1 MLDFIDEIIERKQGS
16 TVQTLLFSKEHYSK
30 EEALSWLKSHNYHLA
45 KIDVTDKYLRFRQRP
60 PEDFD
65 KESFATVC
73 FAKDPDGECK
83 LMAVIGKLKGEERS
97 VPDDEIIDDEVI
109 DELIQSG
116 WKLNPTDEENRFTL
130 EAPDIADTSGIV
142 YYSIQEIKY
151 NGDEKVAYV
160 LNILD
165 NGSQVSRY
173 IFDKNPLN
181 ESYLEGSLDIV
192 RDVDIFDFEG
202 LAPKQHALNTSGD
215 TALVS
220 VLDSGICQ
228 IAEEGLMIFQ
238 GGQLNG
244 SWSMSKDLSNWVLSK
259 EDI

>member
-30 EEALSWLKSHNYHLA
+30 EEASSWLKSHNYHSA
-45 KIDVTDKYLRFRQRP
+45 KVDITDKYLRFRQRP

-65 KESFATVC
+65 NESFATVC
-73 FAKDPDGECK
+73 FAKDPDEECK

-130 EAPDIADTSGIV
+130 EAPDIANTPDTSDTV

-151 NGDEKVAYV
+151 NEDEKVAYV

-173 IFDKNPLN
+173 IFDFFFN
-181 ESYLEGSLDIV
+181 
-192 RDVDIFDFEG
+192 
-202 LAPKQHALNTSGD
+202 
-215 TALVS
+215 
-220 VLDSGICQ
+220 
-228 IAEEGLMIFQ
+228 
-238 GGQLNG
+238 
-244 SWSMSKDLSNWVLSK
+244 
-259 EDI
+259 

>member
-30 EEALSWLKSHNYHLA
+30 EESMAWLKSHNYHSA
-45 KIDVTDKYLRFRQRP
+45 KVDITDKYLRFRQRP

-73 FAKDPDGECK
+73 FAKDSDGECK

-97 VPDDEIIDDEVI
+97 ADDDIIDDEVI
-109 DELIQSG
+109 DELLQSG
-116 WKLNPTDEENRFTL
+116 WKLNPTEEENRFIL
-130 EAPDIADTSGIV
+130 DAPDSLNNSDTI
-142 YYSIQEIKY
+142 YYSVQEIKY
-151 NGDEKVAYV
+151 TQSARVVYV

-165 NGSQVSRY
+165 KGFQVSRY

-181 ESYLEGSLDIV
+181 ESYLEGSLDII

-202 LAPKQHALNTSGD
+202 LAPKRHILNDSDD
-215 TALVS
+215 TALVA
-220 VLDSGICQ
+220 VLDAGTCEIVDDCL
-228 IAEEGLMIFQ
+228 ITFQ
-238 GGQLNG
+238 DGQLNG
-244 SWSMSKDLSNWVLSK
+244 KWSLSKDLSNWVLSK
-259 EDI
+259 EVV